1 MRAELLLEAHRF
13 LAKALGRER
22 PTDLFVRE
30 CSRRIFEEYEGIGAE
45 EARAEEDLRKK
56 MERGVEEEEEEN
68 EAETSEDNGRLS

>member
-13 LAKALGRER
+13 LAKALGSER

-30 CSRRIFEEYEGIGAE
+30 CSRRIFEEHEGIDAE
-45 EARAEEDLRKK
+45 VARAEEDLRKK
-56 MERGVEEEEEEN
+56 MERGVDEEEEN

>member
-1 MRAELLLEAHRF
+1 MRTELLLEAHRF

-30 CSRRIFEEYEGIGAE
+30 CSRRIFEEYEGIDAE

-56 MERGVEEEEEEN
+56 MQRGVEEEEEN